1 MNILEEQRRKIRQH
15 FESISEEQLNKNL
28 EKCGINDLK
37 FNFKSE
43 ILNLYP
49 SDFSIDMNLESYTEH
64 LMAQIINTENNF
76 VKEAI
81 IDYAKKY
88 ANEKKEPVRLMLLD
102 ENQVR
107 LIINLGID
115 EYIRRYKNGSMES
128 NTNSK

>member
-1 MNILEEQRRKIRQH
+1 MNTLEEQRRKIREH
-15 FESISEEQLNKNL
+15 FENISEEELNKNL

-37 FNFKSE
+37 FNFKNE

-49 SDFSIDMNLESYTEH
+49 SDSSIDMNLESYTEH
-64 LMAQIINTENNF
+64 LMAQILNMENNF

-102 ENQVR
+102 ENQVKT
-107 LIINLGID
+107 IIDLGID
-115 EYIRRYKNGSMES
+115 EYIKRKENLS
-128 NTNSK
+128 NE